1 MIKRHKV
8 TLIITTIIMLL
19 PMVIGAIVWNKLPDQ
34 VPMHWNAAGKVDGWG
49 SKGMLVFFLPLFMVG
64 LQWVCAL
71 AVSLA
76 PESKGIKGKILQL
89 TLWIGPFMSLLI
101 HTLVYVKILGY
112 DLAVNVIMQLTLGL
126 IFMVIGNL
134 LPKCKRNYIVGIKVP
149 WTLNDD
155 ENWNKTHRFSGKLWV
170 VGGAVMAATAV
181 FGNYI
186 VVFSIAMLM
195 VIVPTIYSYMYSRR
209 SKKNESVD

>member
-1 MIKRHKV
+1 
-8 TLIITTIIMLL
+8 
-19 PMVIGAIVWNKLPDQ
+19 
-34 VPMHWNAAGKVDGWG
+34 
-49 SKGMLVFFLPLFMVG
+49 
-64 LQWVCAL
+64 
-71 AVSLA
+71 
-76 PESKGIKGKILQL
+76 
-89 TLWIGPFMSLLI
+89 MSLLI

-170 VGGAVMAATAV
+170 VCGAVMAATAV
-181 FGNYI
+181 FGNFI